1 VARHRVEWKAP
12 TRPEAP
18 GTAAEADDPLAF
30 LQSELDLGGAM
41 AGHAPHALIPTVELP
56 RPITR
61 AAVLLAPTDEATSDL
76 GPLEGRPRLT
86 TLAATLVLVATVAT
100 GFSGRRIDSTF
111 TAPAVAAEPAALVIR
126 AASPAIPA
134 SASPRAGARLAV
146 TVEHSLK
153 QGRLRLWVDGTLRLE
168 KTLRDRI
175 ATKVALRPRRGNAGG
190 VIDLEP
196 GAHDVKV
203 EVAWD
208 DNVRTEHLKATF
220 RRGDHR
226 VLAAR
231 LGGLFRKTLSLRWQ

>member
-1 VARHRVEWKAP
+1 
-12 TRPEAP
+12 
-18 GTAAEADDPLAF
+18 
-30 LQSELDLGGAM
+30 M
-41 AGHAPHALIPTVELP
+41 
-56 RPITR
+56 
-61 AAVLLAPTDEATSDL
+61 
-76 GPLEGRPRLT
+76 
-86 TLAATLVLVATVAT
+86 LAATLVLVATVAT
-100 GFSGRRIDSTF
+100 GFSGRRVDSTSP
-111 TAPAVAAEPAALVIR
+111 APAPGVAADPAALIIR

-134 SASPRAGARLAV
+134 AASPRTGARLAV

-208 DNVRTEHLKATF
+208 DNVRTEHLEATF
-220 RRGDHR
+220 RRGDRR
-226 VLAAR
+226 VLTAR